1 MNWPILTS
9 GAVEKV
15 KLVSKSSSA
24 IVDICNLSGPSVHI
38 IYFTPKNYSTALCF
52 IIMTF
57 SITTTI
63 IITISSDTITNG
75 NTVDLQ
81 SMRPQCLQGWPP
93 PSPTGLQHCKSK
105 SSKINNQS
113 FLHCREKEWGE
124 PWHVAKTTGYCPLS
138 PLTPGSKW
146 LICGGNILGR
156 WTIVYTQKILKILYC
171 RHTAGGRSC
180 TSALNTSCLGH
191 GREYTAVVISKGL
204 MGQDLETKRQQGGG
218 IIKGSDNCWSVHNDR
233 LRRRMGD
240 KK

>member
-24 IVDICNLSGPSVHI
+24 IVDICNLSGPSVKI

-57 SITTTI
+57 STTTTI
-63 IITISSDTITNG
+63 IISSDTITNG

-105 SSKINNQS
+105 SSKSNNQS
-113 FLHCREKEWGE
+113 SAGQRIEGSHG
-124 PWHVAKTTGYCPLS
+124 PWQKLQS
-138 PLTPGSKW
+138 PLTPWSHSRC
-146 LICGGNILGR
+146 LESLCGDF
-156 WTIVYTQKILKILYC
+156 LYIAVLVIGAV
-171 RHTAGGRSC
+171 RRS
-180 TSALNTSCLGH
+180 
-191 GREYTAVVISKGL
+191 R
-204 MGQDLETKRQQGGG
+204 D
-218 IIKGSDNCWSVHNDR
+218 
-233 LRRRMGD
+233 
-240 KK
+240 

>member
-24 IVDICNLSGPSVHI
+24 IVDICNLSGPSVQI

-81 SMRPQCLQGWPP
+81 SIRPQCLQGWPP

-105 SSKINNQS
+105 SSKSNNQS
-113 FLHCREKEWGE
+113 FLHCRAKDWGE
-124 PWHVAKTTGYCPLS
+124 PWHVAKTTGYCPMSFQSHLVKDTEPIARARPQGAS
-138 PLTPGSKW
+138 DW
-146 LICGGNILGR
+146 F
-156 WTIVYTQKILKILYC
+156 
-171 RHTAGGRSC
+171 AG
-180 TSALNTSCLGH
+180 AI
-191 GREYTAVVISKGL
+191 Y
-204 MGQDLETKRQQGGG
+204 
-218 IIKGSDNCWSVHNDR
+218 
-233 LRRRMGD
+233 
-240 KK
+240 